1 MNAPV
6 ANPVAI
12 PLGSDGRDLVRIVI
26 AGHVDHGKSTL
37 IGRLLHETGG
47 ITQAKLDQLKAISAR
62 RGMPFEWA
70 FLLDALQTER
80 DQGITIDTSQIRFRT
95 ASRDVVLIDAPGH
108 TEFLRN
114 MITGAAQADAAILI
128 VDAEEG
134 LQAQTRR
141 HSHLLHLLGIRQV
154 AVAVNKMDKVDFDP
168 ARFEALKAEL
178 LAHLS
183 ELGLK
188 PSAFI
193 PISARSGEGVAGKT
207 ALTTWHDGPTV
218 LGAIDEFV
226 PARPD
231 AELPL
236 RLPVQAV
243 YKFDDRRIIAG
254 RVETGQIATGDAIV
268 VTPAGKTAR
277 VKSIEAWPVARA
289 ETKPAIAGQSVG
301 IVLDRELFIERGDVI
316 SLATARPRAAKRLV
330 ARVFWLREQPL
341 TKGQTLT
348 VRMATASTRA
358 QVLAI
363 AKATDPGALG
373 DVEAETIAQNHVGEV
388 NLALTTPIAADLYE
402 RNPRTGRIVLEIDG
416 QIAGGGIVISHEAVA
431 RSEAASATDPAN
443 LEKLAAQLDAL
454 LRPLIPAQRLAALRG
469 AIDGRIVFTT
479 SFGLED
485 QVLTHWLAAQAGK
498 IEIVTLDTGRLFPET
513 YDLWAQTEKRYG
525 LRIRAFYPD
534 TKQLED
540 LVARQGIN
548 GFYDSR
554 EARASCCHVR
564 KVVPLDRALAG
575 AQAWVTGLRADQ
587 SDNRSNIALVS
598 VDAGR
603 QLLKINPLFDQ
614 TRPGLESVAGENDIP
629 VNPLHARGFVSIGCA
644 PCTRAISPGEPERAG
659 RWWWEDESKKEC
671 GLHTRQSQAS

>member
-6 ANPVAI
+6 ANPATVAV
-12 PLGSDGRDLVRIVI
+12 GSADRPLVRIVI

-47 ITQAKLDQLKAISAR
+47 ITQAKLDQLKAISDR

-128 VDAEEG
+128 VDAAEG

-154 AVAVNKMDKVDFDP
+154 AVAVNKMDRVDFDL
-168 ARFEALKAEL
+168 ARFEALRAEL
-178 LAHLS
+178 QAHLF
-183 ELGLK
+183 ELGIA

-207 ALTTWHDGPTV
+207 ALTAWHDGPTV
-218 LGAIDEFV
+218 LSAIDEFV

-231 AELPL
+231 SELSL

-254 RVETGQIATGDAIV
+254 RVETGQIATGDTVV
-268 VTPAGKTAR
+268 VTPGGKTAR
-277 VKSIEAWPVARA
+277 VKSIEAWPVARTK
-289 ETKPAIAGQSVG
+289 EKPALAGQSVG
-301 IVLDRELFIERGDVI
+301 IVLDRELFVERGDVI
-316 SLATARPRAAKRLV
+316 SLATARPRAVKRLV
-330 ARVFWLREQPL
+330 ARVFWLRDQPL
-341 TKGQTLT
+341 TQGQTLT
-348 VRMATASTRA
+348 VRMATASSRA

-373 DVEAETIAQNHVGEV
+373 EGVADAIAQNHVGEV
-388 NLALTTPIAADLYE
+388 NLTLTKPIAADLYE
-402 RNPRTGRIVLEIDG
+402 RNPKTGRIVLEIDG
-416 QIAGGGIVISHEAVA
+416 QIAGGGIVISHDAAA
-431 RSEAASATDPAN
+431 RGETLPADLADLDKQAAR
-443 LEKLAAQLDAL
+443 LDAL
-454 LRPLIPAQRLAALRG
+454 LRPLSPAQRLVELRRAL
-469 AIDGRIVFTT
+469 DGRLVFTT

-485 QVLTHWLAAQAGK
+485 QVLTHWLAAQANK
-498 IEIVTLDTGRLFPET
+498 VEIVTLDTGRLFPEV
-513 YDLWAQTEKRYG
+513 YDLWAQTEQRYG
-525 LRIRAFYPD
+525 FRIRAFYPD
-534 TKQLED
+534 TKQIEE

-554 EARASCCHVR
+554 EARASCCRVR

-598 VDAGR
+598 VDSGR
-603 QLLKINPLFDQ
+603 RLLKINPLFDQ
-614 TRPGLESVAGENDIP
+614 ARSGLEALADEYGIP

-659 RWWWEDESKKEC
+659 RWWWEEEGKKEC
-671 GLHTRQSQAS
+671 GLHTRQSPAS